1 MVDTAGLKAIGWI
14 FGGTTALVMLVAALL
29 VGEAI
34 ASNGGMAPFT
44 TIIGG
49 Q

>member
-1 MVDTAGLKAIGWI
+1 MVNTQGLQAIGWI

-34 ASNGGMAPFT
+34 ASHGINAPFT
-44 TIIGG
+44 TLIESR
-49 Q
+49 